1 MVDSDGRD
9 TFWPQR
15 WHQIVAEY
23 NISFERKQNEMRAI
37 FEDRF
42 DQIRKEN
49 DDDVIRVRAVR
60 DECAQRLCDL
70 IDEQAEISETLHQH
84 RTELERLNNEERA
97 LQSKDDSMASL
108 IEKLLFDIRN
118 GEVLLKKRAQAYETE
133 IMQLDVK
140 KAALRDEIRDLRG
153 FVSMHKRLEGEG
165 GTIIATVRRKTRR

>member
-23 NISFERKQNEMRAI
+23 NISFERKQNE
-37 FEDRF
+37 
-42 DQIRKEN
+42 IRKEN